1 VNTGFAE
8 AFGTW
13 SKGGNLSYAAQR
25 APESATRT
33 ENSPRPRLS
42 AAPVVDVVQGD
53 PRLVGRPDEPRD
65 LRFYR
70 RMRFIRDFE
79 ETLLALFEEGLLN
92 GTTHACI
99 GQEADCVGV
108 IEHLREG
115 DHIFSNHR
123 CHGHY
128 LAWSGDARG
137 LLAEIMG
144 KPEGVVGGIGG
155 SQHICAPG
163 FKSNGILGGT
173 VPAAAGVALGMK
185 LSGTDGIS
193 VVFVGDGAFGEGV
206 VYETLNMAS
215 LWGLPLLVVVENN
228 AWSQSTPLAVNFA
241 GDMVK
246 RFEAFGIPTAR
257 LESTDVLEIDAEAE
271 RQVGVVRESG
281 TPRALIIDTYRLC
294 HHSKSDDNRPAD
306 EIAARWPL
314 EPLTVHG
321 ARLDTTARERIDG
334 EVGEALTEIVDE
346 ARSRA

>member
-1 VNTGFAE
+1 MPDRILQKSVG
-8 AFGTW
+8 
-13 SKGGNLSYAAQR
+13 KGGNLSHAAQG
-25 APESATRT
+25 APETDARSQ
-33 ENSPRPRLS
+33 NSPS
-42 AAPVVDVVQGD
+42 AGLTPVPEVAPWQPD
-53 PRLVGRPDEPRD
+53 PRLVGLPDEPRD

-108 IEHLREG
+108 IEHLRPG

-128 LAWSGDARG
+128 LAWSGDAQG

-173 VPAAAGVALGMK
+173 VPASAGIALGMK
-185 LSGTDGIS
+185 LSGADGIS
-193 VVFVGDGAFGEGV
+193 VVFIGDGAFGEGV

-215 LWGLPLLVVVENN
+215 LWQLPLLVVVENN
-228 AWSQSTPLAVNFA
+228 AWSQSTPLATNFA
-241 GDMVK
+241 GDMAT
-246 RFEAFGIPTAR
+246 RFESFGIPTTR
-257 LESTDVLEIDAEAE
+257 LESTDVLEIDLEAE
-271 RQVGVVRESG
+271 RQVALLRESR
-281 TPRALIIDTYRLC
+281 TPRAFIIDTYRLC
-294 HHSKSDDNRPAD
+294 HHSKSDDNRPAE

-321 ARLDTTARERIDG
+321 TRLDARDRERIDS
-334 EVGEALTEIVDE
+334 EVKEALAAVVDE
-346 ARSRA
+346 TKALS

>member
-1 VNTGFAE
+1 M
-8 AFGTW
+8 
-13 SKGGNLSYAAQR
+13 
-25 APESATRT
+25 
-33 ENSPRPRLS
+33 
-42 AAPVVDVVQGD
+42 
-53 PRLVGRPDEPRD
+53 GRPGESRD

-108 IEHLREG
+108 IEHLRDG

-144 KPEGVVGGIGG
+144 RPDGIVGGIGG

-173 VPAAAGVALGMK
+173 VPAAAGIALAMK
-185 LSGTDGIS
+185 LSGGDAIS

-215 LWGLPLLVVVENN
+215 LWELPLFIVVENN
-228 AWSQSTPLAVNFA
+228 AWSQSTPMAVNFA
-241 GDMVK
+241 GDMAK
-246 RFEAFGIPTAR
+246 RFEAFGIPTTR
-257 LESTDVLEIDAEAE
+257 IETTDVREIDSAAE
-271 RQVGVVRESG
+271 RDSALVRESG

-306 EIAARWPL
+306 EVAARWPY

-321 ARLDTTARERIDG
+321 PRLEAAERNRVDD
-334 EVGEALTEIVDE
+334 EVREALSEIVDE
-346 ARSRA
+346 ARATA